1 MAPAASPNSPEFIER
16 DHASLSLEVAGD
28 KAASRGDDREALSC
42 WAESLGILTD
52 RAKSADAA
60 RVASKMAMTEENLGD
75 AQDACAHYAQAADI
89 YQLAGE
95 KPRVPMCMN
104 NLAMLQKLSGDLEE
118 AAVLLSRALDEASL
132 CHGSLHEETALIA
145 TNLGA
150 VLCQSGDLLGAE
162 QCHMQ
167 ALGIREQLFGPTHP
181 EVGLSLGHLGVL
193 HQLRGDYDGAHRFY
207 CSALAILD
215 QFPRLHEA
223 ERAILRENLA
233 GLCATVSTPGSK
245 QVINDPGR
253 GGEG

>member
-75 AQDACAHYAQAADI
+75 AQDACAHYAQAADL

-95 KPRVPMCMN
+95 KPRVPMCLN

-193 HQLRGDYDGAHRFY
+193 HQLRGDHDGAHRFY

-223 ERAILRENLA
+223 ERAILRENMA
-233 GLCATVSTPGSK
+233 GLCATVSTSGSK

>member
-75 AQDACAHYAQAADI
+75 AQDACAHYAQAADL

-95 KPRVPMCMN
+95 KPRVPMCLN

-162 QCHMQ
+162 QCHIQ

-193 HQLRGDYDGAHRFY
+193 HQLRGDHDGARRFY
-207 CSALAILD
+207 SSALAILD
-215 QFPRLHEA
+215 EFPRLHEA
-223 ERAILRENLA
+223 ERAILRENMA
-233 GLCATVSTPGSK
+233 GLCATVSTSGSK

>member
-75 AQDACAHYAQAADI
+75 AQDACAHYAQAADL

-95 KPRVPMCMN
+95 KPRVPMCLN

-233 GLCATVSTPGSK
+233 GLCATVSTSGSK